1 MLRGRFDGTLAIVV
15 PMPPSAPP
23 TDPPGKFRLF
33 DVRTGEWGKA
43 LGMSAYFFLVISVFW
58 VVKPIKRGVILGF
71 YRERPFDLFTSSW
84 HGAEVEQLAKIVN
97 VFVALGAVALFTI
110 AVRRFRRVA
119 VVHVCCG
126 VFAAGFALFG
136 ATIEDPSAPLVW
148 SFYSFGDL
156 FNTVMVALFWAFMN
170 DLVDSDQA
178 KRLYGIVGLGGVLG
192 GLFGATLVRQA
203 VEGLGRASLLAA
215 CVVPLVT
222 VAVIATYVD
231 RIAHQRFGRVGHRLE
246 ARHRGVLLEGAR
258 LVTGSRYLAGI
269 AATIL
274 LYELVS
280 NIVDF
285 QLSATAQHMIE
296 GDTERDAFFAL
307 VGQATGIVSVVVQ
320 LLVTSWVMRRLG
332 IGVALMFLPVAI
344 LAGSVGF
351 LAVSTLVFATM
362 MSASDNALN
371 YSIQQSAKEA
381 LYVPT
386 TRDEKYKAKAFIDM
400 FVQRSA
406 KLLAVGL
413 NLAFAAWVGLQDVRW
428 LSIGTVVALLCW
440 LPLAGYL
447 GRRFEDRSAARKAES
462 AAGGGTP
469 GIDGAPTSGAAAA
482 AAAAAQ

>member
-1 MLRGRFDGTLAIVV
+1 MLPGA
-15 PMPPSAPP
+15 PSS
-23 TDPPGKFRLF
+23 DPPAKFRLF

-43 LGMSAYFFLVISVFW
+43 LGMSAYFFLIISVFW

-71 YRERPFDLFTSSW
+71 YRERPFELFTSW

-97 VFVALGAVALFTI
+97 VFVALAAVALFTI

-119 VVHVCCG
+119 VVYVCCG

-136 ATIEDPSAPLVW
+136 ATIESPSATLVW

-222 VAVIATYVD
+222 VAVIAAYVD
-231 RIAHQRFGRVGHRLE
+231 RVAHRRFGRIGHRLE
-246 ARHRGVLLEGAR
+246 ARQRGVLLEGAR
-258 LVTGSRYLAGI
+258 LVTGSRYLTGI

-274 LYELVS
+274 LYEIVS

-285 QLSATAQHMIE
+285 QLSATAQRVIE

-320 LLVTSWVMRRLG
+320 LLVTSWVMRRYG
-332 IGVALMFLPVAI
+332 IGVALMFLPIAI

-413 NLAFAAWVGLQDVRW
+413 NLAFAAWIGLADVRW
-428 LSIGTVVALLCW
+428 LSIGTVVALLAW

-462 AAGGGTP
+462 LAGSGTP
-469 GIDGAPTSGAAAA
+469 DPSAMPASGAAAVA
-482 AAAAAQ
+482 E